1 MPKPFKLS
9 YNQLTRDANEMDL
22 EIKKY
27 KIEDCQKQ
35 ETLTKQTAL
44 WLVNSLDNLEVL
56 KTFEAMEQDANLL
69 KLIKDIKHLILSFE
83 QIKHLLDA

>member
-35 ETLTKQTAL
+35 ETYAERKLPYD
-44 WLVNSLDNLEVL
+44 WL
-56 KTFEAMEQDANLL
+56 
-69 KLIKDIKHLILSFE
+69 IH
-83 QIKHLLDA
+83 